1 MKQFRKNEFN
11 YLICEECN
19 RIFKSQKALSKHII
33 RGHKITLKEYY
44 DKWLKENDEG
54 QCKICQKETKFMGAR
69 FYQLTCSRKCYLE
82 YNKQVC
88 IEKYGVSNYLS
99 SKVIR
104 EKIQQTN
111 LKKYGTINPSGL
123 NINNKFKDTCLKKYG
138 VENPY
143 QSPIIKEK
151 IKETNL
157 KKYGVENPNFNKEI
171 REKIK
176 QTCLKKYG
184 VEYALQNKEIR
195 EKGKQTI
202 MQKYGVEHQSQN
214 KDIHIKQMKTGKRI
228 KLYKDTDLWYQGS
241 YELDFLEKYYNKFPD
256 IKRGPSIKYVYE
268 GKNKIYYPDFYIP
281 SLNLIIEIKN
291 SYYVNKDKNKIKIK
305 EQFVIKEGYSY
316 CIIIN
321 KDYTKFID
329 LIL

>member
-1 MKQFRKNEFN
+1 
-11 YLICEECN
+11 
-19 RIFKSQKALSKHII
+19 
-33 RGHKITLKEYY
+33 
-44 DKWLKENDEG
+44 
-54 QCKICQKETKFMGAR
+54 
-69 FYQLTCSRKCYLE
+69 
-82 YNKQVC
+82 
-88 IEKYGVSNYLS
+88 
-99 SKVIR
+99 
-104 EKIQQTN
+104 
-111 LKKYGTINPSGL
+111 
-123 NINNKFKDTCLKKYG
+123 
-138 VENPY
+138 
-143 QSPIIKEK
+143 
-151 IKETNL
+151 
-157 KKYGVENPNFNKEI
+157 
-171 REKIK
+171 
-176 QTCLKKYG
+176 
-184 VEYALQNKEIR
+184 
-195 EKGKQTI
+195 
-202 MQKYGVEHQSQN
+202 
-214 KDIHIKQMKTGKRI
+214 MKTGKRI